1 MSRLD
6 RSRVLLQGIA
16 LGVWRWAVPTAAILL
31 STFLLVQL
39 YYAVMPGS
47 WFLKFDTASVTASVA
62 GEDVVST
69 VCRTRKIGAVEA
81 SAVRTFYRSDT
92 ADGTF
97 QRAGQYSFNPE
108 IEDGERC
115 VIVPIESETFS
126 HTEGFWRYHTD
137 LRFKVS
143 GWEKSTGFDSNVY
156 RVLPR
161 PSNEELQI
169 RLERRIDDLQRQLDE
184 LKQQA
189 GMSPAATTASS
200 PTTAQTN
207 QPTTSSPPE
216 TQAQTAAQPQSQPE
230 ETQHQI
236 EERTL
241 MDVLVREVFGVLR

>member
-16 LGVWRWAVPTAAILL
+16 LGVWRWAVPTAAILI
-31 STFLLVQL
+31 STFLLIQL

-115 VIVPIESETFS
+115 VIVPIESKTFT

-184 LKQQA
+184 LKRIS
-189 GMSPAATTASS
+189 GISPATRESS

-216 TQAQTAAQPQSQPE
+216 TQTATRPQSQPG
-230 ETQHQI
+230 ETQEQPV

-241 MDVLVREVFGVLR
+241 MDVIVQEVFGVLR